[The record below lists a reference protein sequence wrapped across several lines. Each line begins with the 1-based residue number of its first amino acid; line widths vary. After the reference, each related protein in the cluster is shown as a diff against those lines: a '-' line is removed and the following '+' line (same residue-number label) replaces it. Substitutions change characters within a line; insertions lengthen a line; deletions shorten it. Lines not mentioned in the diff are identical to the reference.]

1 MKMKRITTIVGA
13 VLVVF
18 FFFNHQAKAQGSVG
32 ANVGLYKSFKQGSD
46 VILGFNLNGKFY
58 INENMREG
66 GNICYYAKSN
76 EVLGIKTRS
85 FIRPITALFEYSFS
99 DNDFSPYIGGDMGI
113 YRVGLSINENSVVN
127 ANFGLLP

>member
-1 MKMKRITTIVGA
+1 MKRITTIVGA

-18 FFFNHQAKAQGSVG
+18 FFFTNQAKAQGSVG

-58 INENMREG
+58 INENMRVG
-66 GNICYYAKSN
+66 ANIGYYAKS
-76 EVLGIKTRS
+76 VLGIRS
-85 FIRPITALFEYSFS
+85 FIMPITGLLKYSFR

-113 YRVGLSINENSVVN
+113 YRVGLSNS
-127 ANFGLLP
+127 LT